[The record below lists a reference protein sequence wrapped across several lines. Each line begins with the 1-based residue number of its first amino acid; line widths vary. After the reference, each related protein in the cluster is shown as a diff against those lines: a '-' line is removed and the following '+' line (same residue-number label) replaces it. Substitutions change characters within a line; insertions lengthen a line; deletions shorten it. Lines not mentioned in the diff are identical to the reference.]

1 MSLTIGVDIGGTKIA
16 IGVIAQ
22 SGEILQRDHISSPAN
37 DRTKMLAAVI
47 AGIDRLRA
55 KNDVTAIGISAA
67 GLINRERDQI
77 MFSPNVD
84 LTGSSI
90 KSEVEL
96 ATGLPVLLEND
107 ANSAAWG
114 EYKHGAGVGFS
125 NIVLLTIGTGLGCGF
140 VIDDKLLIGG
150 YGMAAEAGHMV
161 IKPDGQLCGCG
172 QRGCLEQYASGQALT
187 RSARTFVSSGSPG
200 ADTLFKSCGGDVTLL
215 TGQMV
220 TAAALNGDPASIA
233 ILADAGKWLG
243 YGIAAIAAML
253 DPEIFIVGGGGGDAG
268 DLILDPAR
276 TAFEQRLTAKDHRPM
291 AKIVSAKLGNDAGMV
306 GVADLARL

>member
-37 DRTKMLAAVI
+37 DRTKIHAYVI
-47 AGIDRLRA
+47 AGINRLRA
-55 KNDVTAIGISAA
+55 ENDVAAIGISAA

-77 MFSPNVD
+77 MSSPNVD

-107 ANSAAWG
+107 ANSATWG
-114 EYKHGAGVGFS
+114 EYKHGAGVGYS
-125 NIVLLTIGTGLGCGF
+125 NIVLLTIGTGLGCGI

-187 RSARTFVSSGSPG
+187 RSARTFVASGSPG

-253 DPEIFIVGGGGGDAG
+253 DPEIFIIGGGGGDAG
-268 DLILDPAR
+268 DLILEPAR

>member
-16 IGVIAQ
+16 IGLIAE
-22 SGEILQRDHISSPAN
+22 SGQILQREQISSPAN
-37 DRTKMLAAVI
+37 DRTQMLAAVV
-47 AGIDRLRA
+47 AGINQIR
-55 KNDVTAIGISAA
+55 NTNEVSAIGISAA
-67 GLINRERDQI
+67 GLINRKRDQI
-77 MFSPNVD
+77 VFSPNVD
-84 LTGSSI
+84 LTGSLI

-107 ANSAAWG
+107 ANSAVWG
-114 EYKHGAGVGFS
+114 EYKHGAGIGYS
-125 NIVLLTIGTGLGCGF
+125 NIVLLTIGTGLGCGI
-140 VIDDKLLIGG
+140 VIDGNLVIGG

-187 RSARTFVSSGSPG
+187 RSARSFVASGSPG
-200 ADTLFKSCGGDVTLL
+200 ADTLFKACEGDLTLL

-220 TAAALNGDPASIA
+220 TAAAQHGDPASIS
-233 ILADAGKWLG
+233 ILAEAGKWLG
-243 YGIAAIAAML
+243 YGMAAIAAML

-268 DLILDPAR
+268 ELILQPAR
-276 TAFEQRLTAKDHRPM
+276 AAFEQRLTAKDHRPV
-291 AKIVSAKLGNDAGMV
+291 AKIAAAKLGNDAGMV

>member
-16 IGVIAQ
+16 IGVITE
-22 SGEILQRDHISSPAN
+22 SGEILRREHISSPAN

-47 AGIDRLRA
+47 AGINRLRA
-55 KNDVTAIGISAA
+55 ENDVTAIGISAA

-84 LTGSSI
+84 LTGSAI

-114 EYKHGAGVGFS
+114 ECKHGAGVGYS
-125 NIVLLTIGTGLGCGF
+125 NIVLLTIGTGLGCGI

-187 RSARTFVSSGSPG
+187 RSARTFVASGSPG
-200 ADTLFKSCGGDVTLL
+200 ADTLFRSCGGDVTLL

-243 YGIAAIAAML
+243 YGMAAVAAML

-276 TAFEQRLTAKDHRPM
+276 TAFEQRLAAKDHRPM